1 MIIDNMDILNKKME
15 NFIIKILANCNHID
29 IIIGS
34 RNQNQFENL
43 SEAKIIK
50 INPLKEI
57 DSVELFKEYAE
68 NNSINKNYISGEE
81 YVDLINLDPNSKN
94 ILGAIQS

>member
-34 RNQNQFENL
+34 RNQN
-43 SEAKIIK
+43 
-50 INPLKEI
+50 
-57 DSVELFKEYAE
+57 
-68 NNSINKNYISGEE
+68 
-81 YVDLINLDPNSKN
+81 
-94 ILGAIQS
+94 

>member
-1 MIIDNMDILNKKME
+1 MIIDNMDILNNKMK
-15 NFIIKILANCNHID
+15 NFIVKILANCNHID

-34 RNQNQFENL
+34 RNKNQFENL
-43 SEAKIIK
+43 SEAKIIL
-50 INPLKEI
+50 INPLNEI

-68 NNSINKNYISGEE
+68 NNSINKNNITGEE

>member
-1 MIIDNMDILNKKME
+1 
-15 NFIIKILANCNHID
+15 
-29 IIIGS
+29 
-34 RNQNQFENL
+34 L